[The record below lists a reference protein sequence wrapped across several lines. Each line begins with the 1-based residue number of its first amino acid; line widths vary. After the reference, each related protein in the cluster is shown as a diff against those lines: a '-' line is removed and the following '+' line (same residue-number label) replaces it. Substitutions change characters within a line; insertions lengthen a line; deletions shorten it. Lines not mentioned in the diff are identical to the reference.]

1 MRVTRCTLHYL
12 SLGRADAPKKP
23 AKGSWLPKNSRNTS
37 SGLRNVKL
45 NPGKSEGKSVGEPG
59 EPDGERERERQRG
72 GGEEERRREERRERL
87 SKDRRCTLFD

>member
-59 EPDGERERERQRG
+59 EPDGERERESDREVEEKRRG
-72 GGEEERRREERRERL
+72 GERRGG
-87 SKDRRCTLFD
+87 SG